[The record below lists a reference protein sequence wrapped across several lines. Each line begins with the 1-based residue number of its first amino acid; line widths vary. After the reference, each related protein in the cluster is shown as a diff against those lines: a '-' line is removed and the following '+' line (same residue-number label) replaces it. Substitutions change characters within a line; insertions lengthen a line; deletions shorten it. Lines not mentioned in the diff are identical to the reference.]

1 MLHNLNK
8 YHKTIKTFKHYVH
21 LNAKQI
27 NRYNTSQCPY
37 LDQVTL
43 RWEAQA
49 VDSVCP
55 AVSPLTKLL
64 WRLGESHVGS
74 DGAVDDGL
82 GGKIKCNM
90 TLAQIVRRKD
100 GNSKTKLDVA
110 LIGCCKGF

>member
-8 YHKTIKTFKHYVH
+8 YHKTIKAFKHYVH

-27 NRYNTSQCPY
+27 HRYNTSQCPY

-82 GGKIKCNM
+82 GGKNQMQHDFGPNRKKEGWKFKDKI
-90 TLAQIVRRKD
+90 RRCF
-100 GNSKTKLDVA
+100 NRL
-110 LIGCCKGF
+110 L